1 MYERRLGISVYPEF
15 ASEEACEDYLR
26 RAAAHGFSV
35 LFVAL
40 LGVREERAVV
50 TARYRRLTDLAHEL
64 GFEVCC
70 DVNPGVLA
78 RFGVNYSVLR
88 GRLDLGFLREIGA
101 DVMRLDLGLSEM
113 EEAFLTRNAEG
124 IKVCLNAATT
134 EHDHVGAMIA
144 TGGDPARVVGCHNY
158 YPHRYTGLSL
168 DYFLACSR
176 IWNEHG
182 LRLAAFVT
190 SQAPDA
196 FGPWEVDDGIPT
208 LEMHRYLPAATQAK
222 HLALL
227 GCVDD
232 VIVGNCFATEE
243 ELAEI
248 ARAVAHPSELLVHV
262 AEGLPEG
269 QRSRLQ
275 MPLSRRPERSDYL
288 IRTIESRMAAG
299 EVEPFN
305 TVEIRRGDVLVDN
318 VGYGH
323 YSGEVQIALAP
334 MENSGR
340 TNVVG
345 HVDESELCLLDCLA
359 AGQLFSLRLA

>member
-1 MYERRLGISVYPEF
+1 MYERRVGVSVYPEF
-15 ASEEACEDYLR
+15 APMGECEGYLR
-26 RAAAHGFSV
+26 RAAGHGFTV

-40 LGVREERAVV
+40 LGVRDGREEVV
-50 TARYRRLTDLAHEL
+50 ARYRRLTDLAHVL

-70 DVNPGVLA
+70 DVNPATLE
-78 RFGVNYSVLR
+78 RFGVNYSVLC
-88 GRLDLGFLREIGA
+88 GRMDLGFLREIGA

-124 IKVCLNAATT
+124 VGICLNAAATDS
-134 EHDHVGAMIA
+134 DHVGAMLA

-168 DYFLACSR
+168 DYFLRCSR

-182 LRLAAFVT
+182 LRLQAFVS
-190 SQAPDA
+190 SQSAGA
-196 FGPWEVDDGIPT
+196 FGPWDVDDGIPT
-208 LEMHRYLPAATQAK
+208 LEMHRDLPAAVQAR

-232 VIVGNCFATEE
+232 VIIGNCFASDE
-243 ELAEI
+243 ELAGV
-248 ARAVAHPSELLVHV
+248 ARAVREPARLTVRVEP
-262 AEGLPEG
+262 ALPDG
-269 QRSRLQ
+269 QRARLG
-275 MPLSRRPERSDYL
+275 MRFSRRPERSDYL
-288 IRTIESRMAAG
+288 LRTIESRMVPG

-305 TVEIRRGDVLVDN
+305 CVGIRRGDVLIDN
-318 VGYGH
+318 VRYGH
-323 YSGEVQIALAP
+323 YAGEVQIALAP

-345 HVDESELCLLDCLA
+345 HIDDAELCLLDCLRP
-359 AGQLFSLRLA
+359 GQLFSLDLA